1 MLPLGPFA
9 LYIHLIFTHF
19 PKSAG
24 PGRTLFIPLGPFDVK
39 IRHWF

>member
-9 LYIHLIFTHF
+9 LCIHLIFTHF

-24 PGRTLFIPLGPFDVK
+24 PGRTLFIPPGPLDVK